1 MLHASYE
8 LGPRRQT
15 QAATGSRQQQQRAAA
30 SRSESVI
37 MQMSVMSDV
46 MSSAKAMA
54 KANTNTAATHPE
66 AFFEEIAIS
75 SVTKSLVCFD

>member
-1 MLHASYE
+1 
-8 LGPRRQT
+8 
-15 QAATGSRQQQQRAAA
+15 
-30 SRSESVI
+30 